1 MEFPTKYTKDNSEI
15 GSVTGTPTLQEY
27 EYKLDKEGH
36 KQLVK
41 KDSFINVYERIQADK
56 DSTDIN
62 KLMERFALGDTEA
75 LDINKGFYIDARELP
90 KDYREVFDRGIE
102 AEQYFDS
109 LPVELKQMFDN
120 SYSAYFTEMGSKE
133 FEEKYAK
140 YNDRFVNHQFDV
152 KSNEP
157 KLNEEGDVTYN
168 E

>member
-1 MEFPTKYTKDNSEI
+1 MDFPTKYSIDNSEI
-15 GSVTGTPTLQEY
+15 YSVSGTPTLQEY
-27 EYKLDKEGH
+27 EYKLDKAGR

-41 KDSFINVYERIQADK
+41 KDSFINVYERIQADR

-62 KLMERFALGDTEA
+62 KLMEKFALGDTEA
-75 LDINKGFYIDARELP
+75 LEINKGFYIDARELP

-120 SYSAYFTEMGSKE
+120 SYSVYFSEMGSKE

-140 YNDRFVNHQFDV
+140 YNDRFVDHSFDV
-152 KSNEP
+152 KENPISDNGE
-157 KLNEEGDVTYN
+157 VTYN

>member
-1 MEFPTKYTKDNSEI
+1 MDFPTKYTIDNSEI
-15 GSVTGTPTLQEY
+15 FSETGTPTLQEY
-27 EYKLDKEGH
+27 EYKLDKTGH

-41 KDSFINVYERIQADK
+41 KDSFVNVYERIQADR

-75 LDINKGFYIDARELP
+75 LEINKGFYIDARELP

-120 SYSAYFTEMGSKE
+120 SHSVYFTEMGSKE

-140 YNDRFVNHQFDV
+140 YNDRFVDHSFDV
-152 KSNEP
+152 K
-157 KLNEEGDVTYN
+157 EEKPANDEVNYN

>member
-1 MEFPTKYTKDNSEI
+1 MKFSTKYTKDNSELCSVS
-15 GSVTGTPTLQEY
+15 GSPTLQEY
-27 EYKLDKEGH
+27 EYKLDKAGH

-41 KDSFINVYERIQADK
+41 KDSFINVYERIQADR

-120 SYSAYFTEMGSKE
+120 SYSVYFTEMGSKE

-140 YNDRFVNHQFDV
+140 YNDRFVNHQFDIEQPI
-152 KSNEP
+152 KETN
-157 KLNEEGDVTYN
+157 EGDVTYN